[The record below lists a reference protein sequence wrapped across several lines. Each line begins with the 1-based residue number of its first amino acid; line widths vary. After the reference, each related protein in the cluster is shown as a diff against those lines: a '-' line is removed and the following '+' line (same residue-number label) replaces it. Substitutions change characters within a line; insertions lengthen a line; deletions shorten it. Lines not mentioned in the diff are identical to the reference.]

1 MGAPKAALPTLAIT
15 SKLISDQ
22 TNICTGRCILVKME
36 DAPRVGTPATSASP
50 AAVASQ
56 EVLGKPERA
65 IILKATY
72 RTSRLRTKAM

>member
-1 MGAPKAALPTLAIT
+1 MGAPRAALLTLAIT

-36 DAPRVGTPATSASP
+36 DAPPVGTPATSASR
-50 AAVASQ
+50 AAVASL
-56 EVLGKPERA
+56 EVLGKLERA

-72 RTSRLRTKAM
+72 RTSRLRTKAT